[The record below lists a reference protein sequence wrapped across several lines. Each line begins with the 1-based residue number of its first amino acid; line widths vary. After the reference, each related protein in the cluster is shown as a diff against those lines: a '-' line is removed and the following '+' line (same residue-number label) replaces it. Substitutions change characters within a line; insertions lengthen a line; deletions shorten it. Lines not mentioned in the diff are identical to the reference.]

1 MSKTKIVVIQL
12 KEIIYTAIF
21 VALGILLILLLV
33 FMFLD
38 KDDDATST
46 STSQKYTAGVY
57 TTSIELNDNVLDLK
71 VVVDQDRIKS
81 VELIN
86 LDEAITTMYPLVEP
100 GLLEIESQL
109 LSGADIESI
118 ELSKDSKY
126 TQTILL
132 DAIKATLEEASYVS
146 NEEWLQD

>member
-33 FMFLD
+33 FMFLGKD
-38 KDDDATST
+38 KGATQT

-57 TTSIELNDNVLDLK
+57 QTSIELNDNVLNLK
-71 VVVDQDRIKS
+71 VVVDQDRVKS
-81 VELIN
+81 LELIN
-86 LDEAITTMYPLVEP
+86 LDEAITTMFPLVEP
-100 GLLEIESQL
+100 GLSKIESQL
-109 LSGADIESI
+109 VSGTEIDSIQLSN
-118 ELSKDSKY
+118 DSKY

-132 DAIKATLEEASYVS
+132 DAIKATLEKASYVS
-146 NEEWLQD
+146 ND